1 MKEQSHE
8 KKIKV
13 PDFKDV
19 ISDKVEDLDSDP
31 LAQTSNTTAP

>member
-1 MKEQSHE
+1 MKEPSHE

-13 PDFKDV
+13 PDSIDV
-19 ISDKVEDLDSDP
+19 ISDRDEDLDSDP

>member
-8 KKIKV
+8 KKVKV
-13 PDFKDV
+13 LDSIDV